1 MSFVESEMDLESAY
15 GSRSARSSM
24 RSTRG
29 LPSMDNLKALAA
41 ATAAEGGDGE
51 SMQDV
56 ALTLKL
62 QAKLNEAQRDRERME
77 KRMEELESRKSPSN
91 SDAIRVIKILKHQP
105 HKLPVPKYEHD
116 KSFQFQELEVENDKL
131 RADLKKLR
139 HSVSEDAG
147 EENSQFKEMLGEYV
161 DLSYLS
167 VSRLRLAVG
176 RVVRGSER
184 ASRTYV
190 RCVTRY
196 KWDAAAAAA
205 SYCR

>member
-91 SDAIRVIKILKHQP
+91 SDAIRVIKILIVYKHQ
-105 HKLPVPKYEHD
+105 
-116 KSFQFQELEVENDKL
+116 
-131 RADLKKLR
+131 R
-139 HSVSEDAG
+139 
-147 EENSQFKEMLGEYV
+147 
-161 DLSYLS
+161 
-167 VSRLRLAVG
+167 
-176 RVVRGSER
+176 
-184 ASRTYV
+184 
-190 RCVTRY
+190 
-196 KWDAAAAAA
+196 
-205 SYCR
+205 